1 ELAVTA
7 GVELDALTRGPRIDT
22 ALRTSRTGVFAAG
35 NVLHGAEPAD
45 VAALSGRHAAL
56 AVKRW
61 LAEPHAWPHTAVPV
75 ACRAPLG
82 WISPNAVGPGAEVPP
97 RSRFALRASV
107 IVRRPA
113 IEIRQDE
120 RVLWR
125 GRLARVQ
132 PGRS

>member
-1 ELAVTA
+1 M
-7 GVELDALTRGPRIDT
+7 
-22 ALRTSRTGVFAAG
+22 
-35 NVLHGAEPAD
+35 
-45 VAALSGRHAAL
+45 LSGRHAAL

-82 WISPNAVGPGAEVPP
+82 WISPNAVGLGAEAPP
-97 RSRFALRASV
+97 RGRFALRASV
-107 IVRRPA
+107 FVRRPA
-113 IEIRQDE
+113 IEIRQEE

-132 PGRS
+132 PGRSASLPATWIASVDATGGPIEVGLQAPAP